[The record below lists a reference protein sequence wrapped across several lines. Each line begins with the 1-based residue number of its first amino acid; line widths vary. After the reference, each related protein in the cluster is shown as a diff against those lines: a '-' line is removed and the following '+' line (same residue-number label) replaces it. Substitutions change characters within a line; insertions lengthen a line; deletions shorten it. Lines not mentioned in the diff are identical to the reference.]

1 MPQLD
6 LAFVR
11 AQFPAFSTDLGQK
24 IGFLDNAGGSYVAGA
39 VIDRL
44 TDFYTNYKVQPYGA
58 NPISNRAGEAMD
70 LGRQTMAELLNVPS
84 DRVTLGASSTQ
95 CFNTL
100 AQACAPL
107 VQKGS
112 EVIVSEQD
120 HESNIG
126 GWERLCQQQGATL
139 KIWKVNPESGELDLA
154 ELEKLLNSKTV
165 LVAAT
170 HSSNIIGTLNPIH
183 EIARRVR
190 QVGARL
196 VVDGVSYAPHCWPN
210 LDELDVDAYV
220 FSTYKTYGTHQGV
233 MVVREEFL
241 AELAPQCHF
250 FNVPYPTKRLDSAG
264 PDHAAIAALAGIGD
278 YFGTLYEHH
287 FGVDEKVPLHTKA
300 RAMAELMNQH
310 EIKLCAHML
319 ENLNALPVRIFG
331 RTTTAQRE
339 ANIALTASGI
349 SSKALADGLA
359 DFDIAAKNGHFYAY
373 RLLQAMGVEDM
384 NDGVLRISLSHYN
397 TLDEVERCVVG
408 LRKLVGVKR

>member
-1 MPQLD
+1 MPHLD
-6 LAFVR
+6 LEFVR
-11 AQFPAFSTDLGQK
+11 KQFPAFSTDLGQK

-107 VQKGS
+107 VQKGT

-126 GWERLCQQQGATL
+126 GWERLCREQDATL
-139 KIWKVNPESGELDLA
+139 KIWQVNPASGELELGD
-154 ELEKLLNSKTV
+154 LEKLLNPKTV
-165 LVAAT
+165 LVAVT
-170 HSSNIIGTLNPIH
+170 QSSNIIGTLNPIN
-183 EIARRVR
+183 EIAQRVR
-190 QVGARL
+190 QVDARL
-196 VVDGVSYAPHCWPN
+196 VVDGVSYAPHYWPN

-233 MVVREEFL
+233 MVVREDFL
-241 AELAPQCHF
+241 DELAPQCHF
-250 FNVPYPTKRLDSAG
+250 FNVPYPTKRLDTAG

-287 FGVDEKVPLHTKA
+287 FGGDEKVPLHTKA

-310 EIKLCAHML
+310 ETNLCAYLL
-319 ENLNALPVRIFG
+319 ENLNELPVRIFG
-331 RTTTAQRE
+331 RTTTAHRE

-373 RLLQAMGVEDM
+373 RLLEAMGVKDL

-397 TLDEVERCVVG
+397 TLDEVARCVEG
-408 LRKLVGVKR
+408 LGALMRR

>member
-6 LAFVR
+6 LTFVR

-24 IGFLDNAGGSYVAGA
+24 VGFLDNAGGSYVAGT

-44 TDFYTNYKVQPYGA
+44 TEFYTQYKVQPYGA

-107 VQKGS
+107 VQRGS

-126 GWERLCQQQGATL
+126 GWERLCRQQGATL
-139 KIWKVNPESGELDLA
+139 VLWKVEPKSGELEL
-154 ELEKLLNSKTV
+154 EVLEKLLNSKTV
-165 LVAAT
+165 LVAVT
-170 HSSNIIGTLNPIH
+170 HSSNIIGTLNPIN

-190 QVGARL
+190 QVDARL

-241 AELAPQCHF
+241 DELAPQCHF
-250 FNVPYPTKRLDSAG
+250 FNVSYPNKRLDTAG

-278 YFGTLYEHH
+278 YFSNLYEHH
-287 FGVDEKVPLHTKA
+287 FGSDKVPLHTKA
-300 RAMAELMNQH
+300 RAMATLMNQH
-310 EIKLCAHML
+310 ETNLCAYLL
-319 ENLNALPVRIFG
+319 ENLNELPVRIFG
-331 RTTTAQRE
+331 RTHTPYRE
-339 ANIALTASGI
+339 ANIALISPKI

-359 DFDIAAKNGHFYAY
+359 DVDIAAKNGHFYAY
-373 RLLQAMGVEDM
+373 RLLEAMGMKDM

-408 LRKLVGVKR
+408 LRDLVGGKK

>member
-6 LAFVR
+6 IEFVR
-11 AQFPAFSTDLGQK
+11 KQFPAFSTELGQK

-44 TDFYTNYKVQPYGA
+44 SDFYTNYKVQPYGA

-70 LGRQTMAELLNVPS
+70 LGRQTMAELLNVSS

-100 AQACAPL
+100 AQACTPL

-126 GWERLCQQQGATL
+126 GWERLCRQQDATL
-139 KIWKVNPESGELDLA
+139 KIWQVNPASGELELGD
-154 ELEKLLNSKTV
+154 LEKLLNPKTV
-165 LVAAT
+165 LVAVT
-170 HSSNIIGTLNPIH
+170 QSSNIIGTLNPIN
-183 EIARRVR
+183 EIAQRVR

-196 VVDGVSYAPHCWPN
+196 VVDGVSYAPHYWPN

-233 MVVREEFL
+233 MVVREDFL
-241 AELAPQCHF
+241 DELAPQCHF
-250 FNVPYPTKRLDSAG
+250 FNVPYPNKRLDTAG

-278 YFGTLYEHH
+278 YFSALHNHH
-287 FGVDEKVPLHTKA
+287 FGISEVPLHEKA

-310 EIKLCAHML
+310 ELKLCAYLL
-319 ENLNALPVRIFG
+319 ENLNELPVRIFG

-339 ANIALTASGI
+339 ANIALTATGI

-359 DFDIAAKNGHFYAY
+359 DFNIAAKNGHFYAY
-373 RLLQAMGVEDM
+373 RLLQAMGVKDL

-397 TLDEVERCVVG
+397 TLDEVTRCVAG
-408 LRKLVGVKR
+408 LGRLVRSKK